1 MYSVISVI
9 VDSLPG
15 NTKNRELTCSWTAR
29 LRLVH
34 SWAAP
39 WKSEFGSQKEKFFC
53 GIFIF
58 CLEFDRTKKET
69 WKLAMLYLWIP
80 DRNDSEFLRSVS
92 SHSICLVCPR
102 VSI

>member
-39 WKSEFGSQKEKFFC
+39 WKSEFGSQKEKFFLRNFHFLF
-53 GIFIF
+53 GIRSDQKGN
-58 CLEFDRTKKET
+58 LEAGYA
-69 WKLAMLYLWIP
+69 LPL
-80 DRNDSEFLRSVS
+80 DSGSERL
-92 SHSICLVCPR
+92 
-102 VSI
+102 